1 MKLNL
6 AKAATY
12 TGTTI
17 DGVKY
22 RYGWY
27 ESGRAFIAKEDELM
41 TVKIKE
47 FMALYNIVDIRM
59 RMLKVNELKRIMGFP
74 SDYVLIGTQSE
85 QKKFIGNAV
94 EVNMAKALAET
105 LAKCIRA

>member
-1 MKLNL
+1 MKFNL

-17 DGVKY
+17 DGVNY

-41 TVKIKE
+41 TYKE
-47 FMALYNIVDIRM
+47 AYKTFVPKSSFNMHDYFFDGRRTLYKKTIDGIVR
-59 RMLKVNELKRIMGFP
+59 
-74 SDYVLIGTQSE
+74 YLINKYNS
-85 QKKFIGNAV
+85 
-94 EVNMAKALAET
+94 
-105 LAKCIRA
+105 

>member
-17 DGVKY
+17 DGVNY

-41 TVKIKE
+41 TYKE
-47 FMALYNIVDIRM
+47 AYKTFVPKNSFNMHDYFFDGLSKYKKTIDGIVRYLIDKYN
-59 RMLKVNELKRIMGFP
+59 
-74 SDYVLIGTQSE
+74 S
-85 QKKFIGNAV
+85 
-94 EVNMAKALAET
+94 
-105 LAKCIRA
+105 

>member
-1 MKLNL
+1 MKFNL

-17 DGVKY
+17 DGVNY

-41 TVKIKE
+41 TYKE
-47 FMALYNIVDIRM
+47 AYKTFVPKNSFNLSNAFFVDVMRYEKTIDGIVRYLNDKYN
-59 RMLKVNELKRIMGFP
+59 K
-74 SDYVLIGTQSE
+74 
-85 QKKFIGNAV
+85 
-94 EVNMAKALAET
+94 
-105 LAKCIRA
+105 